1 MFVTSGKPRTK
12 LSGMPG
18 FIKPNSEGMCK
29 GETPMDT
36 TRSTYVD
43 ILFVSGGFLL
53 GWILGGRLECLE
65 MEKK

>member
-1 MFVTSGKPRTK
+1 
-12 LSGMPG
+12 MPG